1 MINVQFEYDEAL
13 RLATD
18 AGRKIIPRL
27 CSASLNKAAR
37 SVRTIST
44 RESSK
49 AMGIKQSAIR
59 RVFGI
64 NFATPKVTTLEAQ
77 VWINQKKPLFLSGF
91 LSVRQTALGVRVKAW
106 GEPKVYQGTFLAT
119 MKSGHVGVF
128 ARKKIEGARVDR
140 LPVHELYGPP
150 VRYGFLHERVQ
161 KTMQTTGRTVFIR
174 EFNRLLRLGSGSFRN
189 KG

>member
-1 MINVQFEYDEAL
+1 MINVEFEYKNAL
-13 RLATD
+13 RLANE

-27 CSASLNKAAR
+27 CAMALNKAAR

-44 RESSK
+44 RKSAE

-64 NFATPKVTTLEAQ
+64 TFAAPKVTSLEAQ
-77 VWINQKKPLFLSGF
+77 VWVNGKKPLFLSGF
-91 LSVRQTALGVRVKAW
+91 LSVRQSAGGVRVKAW
-106 GEPKVYQGTFLAT
+106 GKSKVYQGTFLAT
-119 MKSGHVGVF
+119 MKSGHRGVF

-150 VRYGFLHERVQ
+150 VRYGFLHDRVQ
-161 KTMQTTGRTVFIR
+161 RSMRTTGRDVFMR
-174 EFNRLLRLGSGSFRN
+174 EFDRLLRLRSGSYRA
-189 KG
+189 